1 MDTTSS
7 YEFDLKASRRVK
19 GDAFGRMSFGE
30 SCPIL
35 QEELEQK
42 LKASQKEVLRPMTR
56 ALLSL
61 VHTLAF
67 AVSGWNSEMKTKSR
81 QLKLKPE
88 NINNMAVRPSKYM
101 LLHVCY
107 FSVSTVSEEDVK
119 KWAYQ
124 IRKGSLGFAT
134 STLCAPAVA
143 CHFTALRLDRMS
155 FSDRRMM
162 S

>member
-1 MDTTSS
+1 
-7 YEFDLKASRRVK
+7 
-19 GDAFGRMSFGE
+19 MSFLK
-30 SCPIL
+30 SALPIL

-42 LKASQKEVLRPMTR
+42 LKASQKEVLRPMTC
-56 ALLSL
+56 ALSL

-88 NINNMAVRPSKYM
+88 NINNMAVRPSKSKYM
-101 LLHVCY
+101 LLHVCSY
-107 FSVSTVSEEDVK
+107 SVSTVSEEDVK
-119 KWAYQ
+119 EWAYQ
-124 IRKGSLGFAT
+124 VRKGSLQFAT